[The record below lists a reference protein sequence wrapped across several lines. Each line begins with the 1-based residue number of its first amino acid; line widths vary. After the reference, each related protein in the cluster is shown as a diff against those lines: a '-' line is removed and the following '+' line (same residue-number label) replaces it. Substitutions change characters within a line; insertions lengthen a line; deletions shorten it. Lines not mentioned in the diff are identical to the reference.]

1 MRFSIITLFGELIK
15 PFFET
20 SLLKRAIEKKLISL
34 EIINLRDFGVGKHK
48 KVDDYPY
55 GLSSGMILM
64 CEPLKKA
71 LDSIDGNNKYVIL
84 TSPSGVLL
92 NQEIVENNLTKKDHL
107 VIIAGRYKGIDQR
120 FIDKY
125 VDLEISI
132 GDYILQGG
140 EIPALIIVETVSRFV
155 KGVLHSIDSA
165 ENDSFSK
172 GFLDSPKYTRPK
184 VFEGMEVP
192 EILLSGNH
200 RKIEEYEEYQS
211 LKLTYKRR
219 KDLLKN
225 KDLTKKQKEII
236 NKLKLEEKNGKT

>member
-1 MRFSIITLFGELIK
+1 MRFSIITLFGELIE

-20 SLLKRAIEKKLISL
+20 SLLKRAIEKKLITV
-34 EIINLRDFGVGKHK
+34 EIINLRDFGVGKHR

-71 LDSIDGNNKYVIL
+71 LDSIEGENKYVVL
-84 TSPSGVLL
+84 TSPSGILL
-92 NQEIVENNLTKKDHL
+92 KQDLVENNLAKKEHI

-120 FIDKY
+120 FVDKY

-155 KGVLHSIDSA
+155 KGVLHSID
-165 ENDSFSK
+165 FC
-172 GFLDSPKYTRPK
+172 
-184 VFEGMEVP
+184 
-192 EILLSGNH
+192 
-200 RKIEEYEEYQS
+200 
-211 LKLTYKRR
+211 
-219 KDLLKN
+219 
-225 KDLTKKQKEII
+225 
-236 NKLKLEEKNGKT
+236 